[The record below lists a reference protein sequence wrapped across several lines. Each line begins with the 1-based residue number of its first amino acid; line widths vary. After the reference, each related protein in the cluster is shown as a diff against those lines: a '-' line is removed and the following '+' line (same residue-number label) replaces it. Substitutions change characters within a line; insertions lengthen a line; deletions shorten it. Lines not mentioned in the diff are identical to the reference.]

1 LGDVQEPRE
10 EVSVR
15 RIVVSEFVSLDGVV
29 EDPRWTFRFGSEE
42 QERFKLDELA
52 ASDAL
57 LLGRMTYEGFA
68 AAWPRMNDEE
78 GFADRM
84 NGYPKY
90 VVSTTL
96 EEPLEWNNST
106 LIKGD
111 IVEQFTDLKR
121 QDGKDIAVHG
131 SATLVRTLM
140 EHDLIDEL
148 RLMVF
153 LIVVGKGKRLFGE
166 AEETKA
172 MELVEAKPLG
182 PNGILVLTYRP
193 ARTGKGVR

>member
-57 LLGRMTYEGFA
+57 LLGRVTYEGFA

-140 EHDLIDEL
+140 EHDLVDEL

-153 LIVVGKGKRLFGE
+153 PVVVGKGKRLFGE

-182 PNGILVLTYRP
+182 PNGVLVLTYRP